1 MLTFQTVFLVT
12 QVHTWQWFPIDHLQ
26 QFCFRENMVGNVSC
40 WKGCCHILIS
50 LPFSPLMVVLLDGK
64 YRRPPFI
71 SKGIEFLF
79 SSISLAVSRAL
90 TLAFFLVLLFST
102 ATLFHSLITGQLR
115 AFSSLLPLRPRRLRG
130 PQEWE
135 WKRYH
140 FMWRSGE
147 SLFQRRDWGGILK
160 ERKPPHTSPKR
171 RLLGQ
176 GPKDYGNIHDQI
188 KREDLWMDVSKSS
201 SLR

>member
-1 MLTFQTVFLVT
+1 MW
-12 QVHTWQWFPIDHLQ
+12 HWFSIDRLQ
-26 QFCFRENMVGNVSC
+26 QFCFREGMVGNVSY
-40 WKGCCHILIS
+40 WKGYCHILIY

-90 TLAFFLVLLFST
+90 TLVFFLVLLFST

-147 SLFQRRDWGGILK
+147 SPLSKKGLRRNPEREKATTHLLKKEGAGTGAKGLWEYSWPVK
-160 ERKPPHTSPKR
+160 ERRPMNGCVQKLIS
-171 RLLGQ
+171 
-176 GPKDYGNIHDQI
+176 
-188 KREDLWMDVSKSS
+188 
-201 SLR
+201 